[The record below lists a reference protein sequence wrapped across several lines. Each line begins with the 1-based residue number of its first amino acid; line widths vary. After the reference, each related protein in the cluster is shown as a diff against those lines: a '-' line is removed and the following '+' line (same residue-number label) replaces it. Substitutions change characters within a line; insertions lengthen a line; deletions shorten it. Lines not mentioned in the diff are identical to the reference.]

1 MSWQAYRG
9 LLSQRLTRCQ
19 LPLGD
24 ITPVSGVGTAPESGA
39 DMHVEARCSNT
50 MGASAIVPPL
60 AGISSFACWGGNAYM
75 LFPIISFAGAATWS
89 CILNPE
95 DMEVTEM
102 SEVHEE

>member
-1 MSWQAYRG
+1 MSWWAYHS
-9 LLSQRLTRCQ
+9 LLSQWLTRCQ

-24 ITPVSGVGTAPESGA
+24 ITPVGGVGTALASGE
-39 DMHVEARCSNT
+39 DMHVEAGCSNAV
-50 MGASAIVPPL
+50 GASTIIPPL
-60 AGISSFACWGGNAYM
+60 AGISSFACWGGNMYM
-75 LFPIISFAGAATWS
+75 LVPIISFSGAATLF